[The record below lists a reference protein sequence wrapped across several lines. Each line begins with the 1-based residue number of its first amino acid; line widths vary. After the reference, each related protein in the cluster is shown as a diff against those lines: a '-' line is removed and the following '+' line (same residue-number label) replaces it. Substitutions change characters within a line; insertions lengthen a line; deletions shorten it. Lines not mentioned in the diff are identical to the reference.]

1 MTTELIPTI
10 DRSKLIEAV
19 KESYRSE
26 VRRFLDYTEAN
37 GLTMESYQVY
47 IDGIETEGKSV
58 STINKHI
65 AAIRALI
72 RRMIESPDLT
82 DVQRWRMEKA
92 IGEVPFR
99 KKAKN
104 AKAITGE
111 KYLTPDEI
119 ERLILRSPKR
129 TAVIVR
135 FLQVTGLRIAEAL
148 SITSGDCKAT
158 SERVEIR
165 VLGKGKKER
174 KVWITSTLYE
184 EITGTF
190 HGAKHLF
197 ESKSLVPL
205 HDRNVAKELGRLG
218 AKHLGR
224 HVTPHMLRHS
234 FATHMIAKTGKRK
247 AVSEYL
253 GHSSTAITEDMY
265 NHETLTDSDLGLGAD
280 LLKSAIGLRSD
291 GCCLRS

>member
-1 MTTELIPTI
+1 MTYLMPITDTDRLIQ
-10 DRSKLIEAV
+10 AV

-26 VRRFLDYTEAN
+26 VRRFLSYVADH
-37 GLTMESYQVY
+37 GLSLESYSAY
-47 IDGIETEGKSV
+47 IDGIEAEGKSV

-65 AAIRALI
+65 AACRALI
-72 RRMIESPDLT
+72 RRLFESPNIR
-82 DVQRWRMEKA
+82 DVEKWKLEKA
-92 IGEVPFR
+92 ISEVAFR
-99 KKAKN
+99 KQAKN

-111 KYLTPDEI
+111 KCLTRDEI
-119 ERLILRSPKR
+119 EHLILRSPKR

>member
-265 NHETLTDSDLGLGAD
+265 
-280 LLKSAIGLRSD
+280 I
-291 GCCLRS
+291 

>member
-1 MTTELIPTI
+1 MTALIPTGKT
-10 DRSKLIEAV
+10 DPLISSV

-26 VRRFLDYTEAN
+26 VRRFLSYVEN
-37 GLTMESYQVY
+37 HGLTLESYSAY
-47 IDGIETEGKSV
+47 IDGIEADGKSV

-65 AAIRALI
+65 AACRALI
-72 RRMIESPDLT
+72 RRLFESPDIT
-82 DVQRWRMEKA
+82 DVEKWKLEKA
-92 IGEVPFR
+92 IAEVPFR
-99 KKAKN
+99 KQAKN
-104 AKAITGE
+104 TKAITGE
-111 KYLTPDEI
+111 KYLTRNEI

-135 FLQVTGLRIAEAL
+135 FLQVTGLRIAECL
-148 SITSGDCKAT
+148 GITYDDCKAKG
-158 SERVEIR
+158 ERVEIR

-174 KVWITSTLYE
+174 KVWIAERLYD

-190 HGAKHLF
+190 NGARYLF
-197 ESKSLVPL
+197 ESKSLQPL
-205 HDRNVAKELGRLG
+205 HDRNVAKELARLG

-234 FATHMIAKTGKRK
+234 FATHMIEKTGKRK

-265 NHETLTDSDLGLGAD
+265 NHETLSDADLGLVAEQV
-280 LLKSAIGLRSD
+280 
-291 GCCLRS
+291 